1 MSTTLLIMAAGI
13 GSRFG
18 GGIKQLTPVGSNDEL
33 IIDYSVYDAAEAGFN
48 KVVFIIRKDIESDF
62 RGIIGDRLEK
72 SLKGKIEIEYAFQ
85 DINDLP
91 EGYSVPEGRKKP
103 WGTGQAVLAAKEL
116 IHEPFA
122 VINADDYYGK
132 EAFVKIHDYLVEH
145 GNEQHHYCMAG
156 FILEN
161 TLSEN
166 GGVTRGICQLDEN
179 DLLIGV
185 QETSDIIKTENGAS
199 VNGKEI
205 NAKSHVS
212 MNMWGMTT
220 EFLTILDKEFSVFLG
235 GMVDPQKS
243 EYLLPIIVDKLIK
256 DNTVTVKMLETQDK
270 WFGVTYAEDKDSVIK
285 SFNEL
290 VEKGIYKS
298 PLF

>member
-1 MSTTLLIMAAGI
+1 MNKKATLLIMAAGI

-18 GGIKQLTPVGSNDEL
+18 GGIKQLTPVGPNNEL
-33 IIDYSVYDAAEAGFN
+33 IIDYSVYDAVEAGFN

-62 RGIIGDRLEK
+62 REIIGDRLEK
-72 SLKGKIEIEYAFQ
+72 TLKGKIEIEYAFQ
-85 DINDLP
+85 DITDLL
-91 EGYSVPEGRKKP
+91 EGYSVPEGRTKP
-103 WGTGQAVLAAKEL
+103 WGTGQAVLAAKDL

-145 GNEQHHYCMAG
+145 GNEQYQYCMAG

-199 VNGKEI
+199 ANGIEI

-220 EFLTILDKEFSVFLG
+220 EFLTILDKEFSVFLE
-235 GMVDPQKS
+235 GMIDPQKS

-256 DNTVTVKMLETQDK
+256 ENTVTVKMLETQDK

-298 PLF
+298 